1 MSENARVILIAV
13 VLLALGLAL
22 AAWPL
27 QGDLLR

>member
-27 QGDLLR
+27 LGDLLR